1 MNNLIK
7 AEWFR
12 LRHSGSSVLSGN
24 LFIII
29 FMNLIITLF
38 QFIGSEGLDISAMA
52 FVTHAGMGIAMSVM
66 VPAAMITGTFDS
78 RLANYEIMKGTP
90 PLQTVLS
97 KMLLVLIL
105 NTVFYFIPSII
116 LVQIFDSGVLTAK
129 MILLMYVCIAKSIVF
144 ATSICILFKSGAGT
158 VIFVFAF
165 AFQTMPLVILQ
176 YFTGI
181 DMSAAASW
189 FTTTQV
195 MIIGNQLLFDLEDM
209 TLPLDGSY
217 IEIKVILSF
226 MITVAVMIP
235 LAHKSLKDKWEIQL
249 TSPA

>member
-24 LFIII
+24 LFIIT
-29 FMNLIITLF
+29 FMSLAMTLF

-52 FVTHAGMGIAMSVM
+52 FVTHAGTGIAMSVM
-66 VPAAMITGTFDS
+66 MPAAMITGTFDS
-78 RLANYEIMKGTP
+78 RIANYEIMKGTP

-97 KMLLVLIL
+97 KILLVLIL

-116 LVQIFDSGVLTAK
+116 LVQIFDSGILTAK
-129 MILLMYVCIAKSIVF
+129 MILLIYVCIAKSIVF
-144 ATSICILFKSGAGT
+144 ATSICILFKSGVGT
-158 VIFVFAF
+158 VIFLFAF

-195 MIIGNQLLFDLEDM
+195 MIIGNQLLFDMEDL

-226 MITVAVMIP
+226 MITVAVMIS

>member
-12 LRHSGSSVLSGN
+12 LKHSGSSVLSSN
-24 LFIII
+24 LFIIT
-29 FMNLIITLF
+29 FTSLAMTLF
-38 QFIGSEGLDISAMA
+38 QFIGSEGLDISAMT

-66 VPAAMITGTFDS
+66 MPAAMITGTFDS
-78 RLANYEIMKGTP
+78 HIANYEIMKGTP
-90 PLQTVLS
+90 PLQTILS

-105 NTVFYFIPSII
+105 NTVSYFIPSII
-116 LVQIFDSGVLTAK
+116 LVQIFDSGILTAK
-129 MILLMYVCIAKSIVF
+129 MILLMYVCLVKSIVF

-189 FTTTQV
+189 FTTTQI
-195 MIIGNQLLFDLEDM
+195 MIIGNQQLLDLEDL
-209 TLPLDGSY
+209 TLPLDGSG
-217 IEIKVILSF
+217 IEIKIILSF
-226 MITVAVMIP
+226 MIAAAVMIP
-235 LAHKSLKDKWEIQL
+235 LAYKSLKDKWEIQL
-249 TSPA
+249 TSPV

>member
-12 LRHSGSSVLSGN
+12 LKHSGSSVLSSN
-24 LFIII
+24 LFIMA
-29 FMNLIITLF
+29 FTCLLMTLF
-38 QFIGSEGLDISAMA
+38 QFIGNEGLDISALA

-66 VPAAMITGTFDS
+66 MPAAMITGTFDS
-78 RLANYEIMKGTP
+78 RIANYEIMKGTP
-90 PLQTVLS
+90 PLQTIIS
-97 KMLLVLIL
+97 KILLVLIL

-116 LVQIFDSGVLTAK
+116 LVQIFDSGILTAK
-129 MILLMYVCIAKSIVF
+129 MILLIYVCIAKSVVF
-144 ATSICILFKSGAGT
+144 ATSICILLKSGVGV

-165 AFQTMPLVILQ
+165 AFQTIPMVILQ

-181 DMSAAASW
+181 DMSSAASW

-195 MIIGNQLLFDLEDM
+195 MIIGNQLLFDLEDI
-209 TLPLDGSY
+209 TLPLDGSG

-226 MITVAVMIP
+226 MILTAVMIS
-235 LAHKSLKDKWEIQL
+235 LAYKSLKDKWEIQL